1 MFEFLKKHFEVW
13 QAAWEEE
20 KERRK
25 QKRDYVD
32 EDFLP
37 AALEVMEKPPS
48 PAGRAIVLSIL
59 AFFTIAVLWSL
70 IGKVE
75 VVAVAMG
82 RISPSEKVKVIQS
95 ADPGVVRAIHVRDG
109 DTVIAGQALI
119 DLDPTFAGAD
129 EQQARQALLAAE
141 TALARSEAL
150 VSYIGGEGA
159 WVFTPPADAAPDLVL
174 MHENLIRSRIGGY
187 EAALKSLEEQRA
199 ERAEDLQTAELQL
212 ANLEE
217 TLPLLKEHLDAREEL
232 LEKGLSPRFLVLELR
247 ERYLT
252 QKSNIEIQKSQTA
265 KMKAAIAAIGQQITQ
280 LNQDFTQTVL
290 QELADASDE
299 AAIRREEL
307 KKAEQRNSL
316 QRLISP
322 VAGSVH
328 QLEVNTLGAVVQ
340 AAQPLLVIV
349 PAGEEL
355 IVEAMVLNKD
365 IGFVDVGD
373 AVAVKLEA
381 FPFTKYGTIGGTL
394 DRLSTDAVEDE
405 ALGLVYRARVSLEA
419 ASIRVEG
426 KEIPLAPGMVAT
438 AEVKTGE
445 RRLIEFLLSPL
456 LRYKDESLRE
466 R

>member
-25 QKRDYVD
+25 QKREYIDQ
-32 EDFLP
+32 DFLP
-37 AALEVMEKPPS
+37 AALEVMEKPAS
-48 PAGRAIVLSIL
+48 PVGRGIVLSII
-59 AFFTIAVLWSL
+59 AFFTIAILWSL

-82 RISPSEKVKVIQS
+82 RIIPSEKVKVIQP
-95 ADPGVVRAIHVRDG
+95 ADPGVVRAIYVRDG
-109 DTVIAGQALI
+109 DYVMAGAALI

-129 EQQARQALLAAE
+129 EAEARQALMAAE
-141 TALARSEAL
+141 TSLARSKAL
-150 VSYIGGEGA
+150 LSYINGERP
-159 WVFTPPADAAPDLVL
+159 WVFNPPLDASLELVR
-174 MHENLIRSRIGGY
+174 MHESLIKSRIGGY
-187 EAALKSLEEQRA
+187 EAALKSLQEQRI
-199 ERAEDLQTAELQL
+199 EGAEDLQTAQLQY

-217 TLPLLKEHLDAREEL
+217 TLPLLKEQLDAREEL

-252 QKSNIEIQKSQTA
+252 QQSNIKIQKSQITKMTA
-265 KMKAAIAAIGQQITQ
+265 ALASIDQQIEQ

-290 QELADASDE
+290 QEWSDANDE
-299 AAIRREEL
+299 AAIRREEFR
-307 KKAEQRNSL
+307 KAEQRNSM
-316 QRLISP
+316 QRLVAP

-340 AAQPLLVIV
+340 AAQPLLIIV
-349 PAGEEL
+349 PEGDEL

-365 IGFVDVGD
+365 IGFLTIGD
-373 AVAVKLEA
+373 EVAVKLEA
-381 FPFTKYGTIGGTL
+381 FPFTKYGTIEGTL
-394 DRLSTDAVEDE
+394 ASLSTDAIEDE
-405 ALGLVYRARVSLEA
+405 RLGLVYRARVTLEETFITVA
-419 ASIRVEG
+419 G
-426 KEIPLAPGMVAT
+426 KDIPLAPGMVAT